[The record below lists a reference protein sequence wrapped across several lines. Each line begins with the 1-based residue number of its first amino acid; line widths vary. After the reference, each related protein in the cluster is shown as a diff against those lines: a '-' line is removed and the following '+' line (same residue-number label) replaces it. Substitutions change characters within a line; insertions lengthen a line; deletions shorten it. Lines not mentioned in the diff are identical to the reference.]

1 MVLYKGEN
9 VSVSLKVK
17 LRKKQTLNRKFFF
30 LFSVLFGSIIMYIIG
45 YYWYN
50 DQIVQITYYAKG
62 SSGNVQYVLKGYLK
76 VHQLE
81 GDFYSGFLRG

>member
-1 MVLYKGEN
+1 
-9 VSVSLKVK
+9 
-17 LRKKQTLNRKFFF
+17 
-30 LFSVLFGSIIMYIIG
+30 MYMIG

-81 GDFYSGFLRG
+81 GDLYSVFLRGLYRRGECIAGVITCYLDICVLFYFALIQS